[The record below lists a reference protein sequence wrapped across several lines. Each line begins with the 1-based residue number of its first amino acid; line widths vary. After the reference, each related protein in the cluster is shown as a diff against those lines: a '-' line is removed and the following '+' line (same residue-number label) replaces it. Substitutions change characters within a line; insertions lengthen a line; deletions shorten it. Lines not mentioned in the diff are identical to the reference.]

1 MDWIKPI
8 TLRDRDVILA
18 PLSLDHAANLKEAA
32 ADGEL
37 WNLWYTS
44 VPHVNDKETVIQTRL
59 DMQAAGTMIP
69 FAVQASDGK
78 TVGITTYFNIN
89 EENRRLEIG
98 YTCYR
103 SSVQRGPINTQA
115 KRLLLTH
122 AFETL
127 NCVGVE
133 FRTHFMN
140 HQSRRAIERLGAKLD
155 GILRSHMI
163 MPDGSLRDTCVYSI
177 IAPEWPTIRTHLDH
191 KAGHRL

>member
-1 MDWIKPI
+1 MT
-8 TLRDRDVILA
+8 TLVYRSSVHRILLCLKSYNF
-18 PLSLDHAANLKEAA
+18 LSSL
-32 ADGEL
+32 L
-37 WNLWYTS
+37 WLCISCLNISKYW
-44 VPHVNDKETVIQTRL
+44 
-59 DMQAAGTMIP
+59 
-69 FAVQASDGK
+69 FA
-78 TVGITTYFNIN
+78 TTYFNIN
-89 EENRRLEIG
+89 EQNRRLEIG
-98 YTCYR
+98 YTWYR

-155 GILRSHMI
+155 GILRSNRI

-177 IAPEWPTIRTHLDH
+177 IAPEWPTIRAHLDH
-191 KAGHRL
+191 KAGHRLWCIIYQTVMCR